1 MRSHIFASALLAA
14 SLIAAPASA
23 AGPASALIGEWK
35 GSYACLQGH
44 TGLILTIAESADTA
58 FKGEF
63 AFFPLPDNPRVPKG
77 RFAIEGTFNPKTS
90 RVDIKGVKWME
101 QPTNYRMVDLHGVVS
116 DDGSAID
123 GKVEFTG
130 CSGFHVALQ
139 GKARQPTK
147 PKDSAKTG

>member
-1 MRSHIFASALLAA
+1 MKWLAPALGLLPALLF
-14 SLIAAPASA
+14 AAPSSA
-23 AGPASALIGEWK
+23 AGPAAALVGNWR
-35 GSYACLQGH
+35 GSYSCNQGH
-44 TGLILTIAESADTA
+44 TGLLLTIAESADLT

-77 RFAIEGTFNPKTS
+77 RFAIEGSFNPKS
-90 RVDIKGVKWME
+90 GRVDIKGAKWIE

-139 GKARQPTK
+139 GGAMHRPTK
-147 PKDSAKTG
+147 PKDSAK

>member
-1 MRSHIFASALLAA
+1 MIIGASFLATP
-14 SLIAAPASA
+14 LSA
-23 AGPASALIGEWK
+23 AGPAVALVGEWK
-35 GSYACLQGH
+35 GSYSCLQGH
-44 TGLILTIAESADTA
+44 TGLLLTIAQSDDTS

-77 RFAIEGTFNPKTS
+77 RFAIEGSLNPKS
-90 RVDIKGVKWME
+90 GRVDIKGAKWIE
-101 QPTNYRMVDLHGVVS
+101 QPTNYRMVDLHGIVS

-139 GKARQPTK
+139 GGAGRRPTN
-147 PKDSAKTG
+147 PKDSAK